1 MKKLKSK
8 RMKRIALI
16 AVTLLIMITGY
27 SFAVSPKA
35 GIGTTTAMAL
45 VIGGVTLTD
54 EQEKAYNALEGQ
66 FKSIIEKNEKGYIS
80 ETKAKELMETEL
92 KTYMEKYKLPDEVK
106 SIGDFIESKMLDLS
120 KAVKTLQENGKKTEK
135 TFNEELKEIFETKKD
150 EILAAAKG
158 GPKASFQLKTAA
170 TVVTSANFGSGVVLG
185 YREQQVDGTLP
196 NEFDPIMLISRM
208 NGGPGSNPLSWVQRT
223 ANGGAAGYAENSEAV
238 EGTTIKAL
246 MDFNWE
252 EASAN
257 AVTIAVMSILSKR
270 AVNNY
275 PLLEQE
281 VRQELLI
288 SLRNKLNSE
297 IINGTDS
304 TTSLKGINGYAT
316 TLVTAG
322 LEASVPMCNMWD
334 VLLLA
339 WKQSRKAYKGS
350 RPNAILIGIGAGVDM
365 DMQKNEFGQ
374 YIMPQFMVNQD
385 KTLKGV
391 PIIEADDITDGNFLI
406 GDFSKCLFNMVQ
418 DVTIDIGW
426 MNDQFGKNQ
435 FTLRAELEGMQR
447 VKSQFA
453 GSFVKGNFAT
463 AIAALKTEQN

>member
-1 MKKLKSK
+1 
-8 RMKRIALI
+8 
-16 AVTLLIMITGY
+16 MITKKEILD
-27 SFAVSPKA
+27 SISDEAQKKNVAAILEFAEISAKA
-35 GIGTTTAMAL
+35 GALTA
-45 VIGGVTLTD
+45 
-54 EQEKAYNALEGQ
+54 EQRAEELKKFMETAELKAET
-66 FKSIIEKNEKGYIS
+66 IKGLGEFI
-80 ETKAKELMETEL
+80 ETKM
-92 KTYMEKYKLPDEVK
+92 
-106 SIGDFIESKMLDLS
+106 IDLA
-120 KAVKTLQENGKKTEK
+120 KAVKALEEKGVIKEK
-135 TFNEELKEIFETKKD
+135 TFNQELTEIFKEKKD
-150 EILAAAKG
+150 AIIEAAKG
-158 GPKASFQLKTAA
+158 GAKVSFQMKTAA

-196 NEFDPIMLISRM
+196 NEFDPIMLVSRM
-208 NGGPGSNPLSWVQRT
+208 NGGPGSNPLSWVQRV

-246 MDFNWE
+246 MDFTWT

-297 IINGTDS
+297 VINGTDS
-304 TTSLKGINGYAT
+304 TTSLKGIMGYAT
-316 TLVTAG
+316 TVTIGTTYVSDA
-322 LEASVPMCNMWD
+322 NMWD

-365 DMQKNEFGQ
+365 DLQKNDFGQ
-374 YIMPQFMVNQD
+374 YIMPQFMINQD

-391 PIIEADDITDGNFLI
+391 PIIECDDIADGEFLL

-453 GSFVKGNFAT
+453 GTFVKGVFAT
-463 AIAALKTEQN
+463 AIAAIEANAPQQQ